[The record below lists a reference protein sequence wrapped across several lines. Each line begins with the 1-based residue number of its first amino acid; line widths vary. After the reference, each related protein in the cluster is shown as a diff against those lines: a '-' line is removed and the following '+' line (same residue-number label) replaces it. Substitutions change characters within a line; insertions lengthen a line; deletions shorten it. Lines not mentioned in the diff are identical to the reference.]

1 MPLPQD
7 AATYAQQKRQAG
19 TDFIP
24 LSSWDNPV
32 SGSAWSRVQNLTF
45 RVLLKPRTRLPDF
58 LDSYSSEIAGKLE
71 VSGFPPH
78 HVIYREAKEFAS
90 FLCDLAE
97 MSEQLPRRRASHQM
111 TTRGAVNPAASPKP
125 ASHTSS
131 DENDEEIQ
139 SLASSTDSMS
149 VDSNER
155 SASQGGS
162 SFGNQSTIDAEKKIE
177 AVTNHL
183 IIDFLRSVSYCAND
197 DDNRPFYLEW
207 AISQDNFT
215 FTVPRMMED
224 WSTES
229 QTPKNTGPV
238 NTRECVIAR
247 LRYAKAQYDV
257 EGKPDYVYAQQ
268 VSQII
273 GMIHQREESSR
284 RLSIDL
290 GAGHRVIPAIS
301 LSHYYLYLILATYSA
316 EYCDFLRTGNVSVIP
331 DVSKK
336 QFLTLEEYGPFNLS
350 RPDKFLKAVEIIGAL
365 TLYLQESGPLPAH
378 S

>member
-1 MPLPQD
+1 MPLPRD
-7 AATYAQQKRQAG
+7 AAVYAEQKRQAG

-32 SGSAWSRVQNLTF
+32 SGSAWSRAQNLTF
-45 RVLLKPRTRLPDF
+45 RVLLKPRTRVPDF

-71 VSGFPPH
+71 KSVGFQYTIKNMTDYTGIKWRQEPH
-78 HVIYREAKEFAS
+78 HIIYREAKEFGS

-183 IIDFLRSVSYCAND
+183 IIDFLRSVSYCTND

-215 FTVPRMMED
+215 FTVPRMMEVKTRND
-224 WSTES
+224 GGLVHRISDAEKHW
-229 QTPKNTGPV
+229 
-238 NTRECVIAR
+238 TREYPRMCYCSIEV
-247 LRYAKAQYDV
+247 
-257 EGKPDYVYAQQ
+257 G
-268 VSQII
+268 
-273 GMIHQREESSR
+273 
-284 RLSIDL
+284 LSIVFYQD
-290 GAGHRVIPAIS
+290 R
-301 LSHYYLYLILATYSA
+301 Y
-316 EYCDFLRTGNVSVIP
+316 
-331 DVSKK
+331 
-336 QFLTLEEYGPFNLS
+336 
-350 RPDKFLKAVEIIGAL
+350 
-365 TLYLQESGPLPAH
+365 
-378 S
+378 